1 MNNLLLLILL
11 IIGSGGI
18 AYASIAPEY
27 DVIVVRSDLPF
38 DWTLAQAYSNKFGI
52 PIVDTA
58 PDHLDE
64 DAKKQLYGY
73 RQFGFHR
80 AIIIGGEKAVS
91 LEIQE
96 EIETMGFVAHRFGE
110 ADRHGT
116 SARFA
121 IVLYPDS
128 KSAVL
133 VNGEDY
139 SGLLA
144 AKRTAAETGDPILF
158 IKREE
163 VPASVLDAL
172 KKIGVKKILLINYE
186 LSENVKKS
194 LISEGYE
201 VEIIGSSSDILKP
214 KLDAKYIYLVSGV
227 LLGILSIL
235 VLQRFRKYKEK
246 VPYTLLTADEEK
258 VVKAILNSGGEMTQD
273 LLPEKTDFSR
283 PKISRIVADLAGRE
297 IISKEQYGRTQKL
310 KIKKEFYE
318 DKKIK

>member
-1 MNNLLLLILL
+1 MKSWLTLVLILL
-11 IIGSGGI
+11 SVASGI
-18 AYASIAPEY
+18 AYAITSEY
-27 DVIVVRSDLPF
+27 DVIIVRSDLPF

-52 PIVDTA
+52 PIVGTL
-58 PDHLDE
+58 PDRLDE

-73 RQFGFHR
+73 RQFGFRR

-91 LEIQE
+91 LEIQSE
-96 EIETMGFVAHRFGE
+96 MEGIGFVAHRFGE

-128 KSAVL
+128 KGAVL

-139 SGLLA
+139 GGLLA
-144 AKRTAAETGDPILF
+144 AGKASAETGNPILF
-158 IKREE
+158 IKRGE
-163 VPASVLDAL
+163 VPGSVLDAL
-172 KKIGVKKILLINYE
+172 RKIGTKKILLINYE
-186 LSENVKKS
+186 LSENVKKF

-201 VEIIGSSSDILKP
+201 VEMLSASSDILKT
-214 KLDAKYIYLVSGV
+214 KLDVKYVYLIFGALLGV
-227 LLGILSIL
+227 LGILGL
-235 VLQRFRKYKEK
+235 HRFRKYKEK

-258 VVKAILNSGGEMTQD
+258 VVKAILDSGGEMTQD

-283 PKISRIVADLAGRE
+283 PKISRIIADLVGRD
-297 IISKEQYGRTQKL
+297 IISKEPYGRTQKL

-318 DKKIK
+318 DRKK